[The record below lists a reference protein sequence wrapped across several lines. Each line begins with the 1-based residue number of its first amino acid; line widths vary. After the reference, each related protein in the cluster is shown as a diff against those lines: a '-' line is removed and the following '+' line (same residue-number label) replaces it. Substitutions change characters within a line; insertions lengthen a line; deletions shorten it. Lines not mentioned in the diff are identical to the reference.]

1 MNTENFAFSPV
12 NGPEWSCMH
21 ICSQIVHNLPQ
32 TKNELFKMYIRQ
44 DQSRDKLRVS
54 DKKSEMAQEELT
66 SLDARLKVP

>member
-1 MNTENFAFSPV
+1 
-12 NGPEWSCMH
+12 
-21 ICSQIVHNLPQ
+21 
-32 TKNELFKMYIRQ
+32 MYIRQ